1 MWAFSETKLCPLNGG
16 ASRIEVSQSR
26 GSSGN
31 ESIQYFISEINYAN
45 FIFVGH
51 LGKKGRTRSRY
62 VRDECG
68 QIVNIIVKRQ

>member
-1 MWAFSETKLCPLNGG
+1 MNPSNT
-16 ASRIEVSQSR
+16 
-26 GSSGN
+26 
-31 ESIQYFISEINYAN
+31 FISEINYAN

-68 QIVNIIVKRQ
+68 QIVNIIVKRQWKSNLVLELLNKELSYDL